1 MTGRPASRA
10 GWLQGVERPA
20 PIELADPALNRHT
33 RAVSSPRHCDAR
45 ASDARR
51 PPDLVCSDRP
61 AALVGRRVFK
71 LVRDID
77 RYCDEGRRRAIREG
91 SRLPLRRR
99 LAT

>member
-1 MTGRPASRA
+1 
-10 GWLQGVERPA
+10 
-20 PIELADPALNRHT
+20 
-33 RAVSSPRHCDAR
+33 
-45 ASDARR
+45 
-51 PPDLVCSDRP
+51 
-61 AALVGRRVFK
+61 VFK